1 MDLQAVTTNY
11 ATSIF
16 LATNFGV
23 SRLYKLE
30 ILRLVAGEIYMAR
43 DTDFQDLHPGRR
55 TTYALQKICLAK
67 YSNITPGN
75 STTRQNGRALNLT
88 IPEL

>member
-1 MDLQAVTTNY
+1 MD
-11 ATSIF
+11 
-16 LATNFGV
+16 FGV